1 MTTKTT
7 ESGTKTR
14 EGRSTREA
22 ILEAASR
29 LIHVHGYNHTSLDD
43 VLRESNVGKGN
54 FYYHFKSKEELGY
67 AILDQIIG
75 SFLERTLEPCFS
87 DPQGRALTQIRCFLD
102 RVLEMQRE
110 RNCVGGC
117 PLGNLAL
124 ELSDVHEGF
133 RGDEALSV
141 TVRAQGMTVMDR
153 SKSDGDAALVEA
165 LRREDPEAPEQ
176 LVETYGDRVYRLALR
191 ITGSNEDAEEAAQD
205 ALWTAARKISTFK
218 GESAFGSWLYR
229 IAANAAYQKLR
240 ARRPSKTHEIAI
252 DEVLPA
258 FDDDGRHFEPMADW
272 SDRVDEQALQGEL
285 RRVLGSA
292 IDGLPPDYRTAL
304 VLHDVEGLS
313 NPDIAE
319 ALGISLP
326 AVKSRVHRSRL
337 FVRKQLADY
346 MKTA

>member
-1 MTTKTT
+1 
-7 ESGTKTR
+7 
-14 EGRSTREA
+14 
-22 ILEAASR
+22 
-29 LIHVHGYNHTSLDD
+29 
-43 VLRESNVGKGN
+43 
-54 FYYHFKSKEELGY
+54 
-67 AILDQIIG
+67 
-75 SFLERTLEPCFS
+75 
-87 DPQGRALTQIRCFLD
+87 
-102 RVLEMQRE
+102 
-110 RNCVGGC
+110 
-117 PLGNLAL
+117 
-124 ELSDVHEGF
+124 
-133 RGDEALSV
+133 
-141 TVRAQGMTVMDR
+141 MTVMDR
-153 SKSDGDAALVEA
+153 TMDRSKTDADAALVEA

-176 LVETYGDRVYRLALR
+176 LVETYGDRVYRLVLR

-240 ARRPSKTHEIAI
+240 ARKSKAHEIAI
-252 DEVLPA
+252 DDVLPT

-285 RRVLGSA
+285 RRVLGDA
-292 IDGLPPDYRTAL
+292 IDRLPPDYRTAL

-337 FVRKQLADY
+337 FVRKSLAEY